1 VVTAYSLKAAHHPAD
16 HGEVAEGAERG
27 AGAPTSPRH
36 PRNLRL
42 TGVGRV
48 WLLAATMLA
57 VALVLYLTVVADLR
71 GLKAPVHLPWWALA
85 VGFFATES
93 SVIRVRYRGQGQI
106 IALNELPL
114 VLGLFFAPPTEL
126 LLGLLLGSAAALI
139 RRRRRQSPLQLAF
152 NTSHFFLAGVVAVLV
167 FDRVVVTDPLG
178 PLGWSGALLATVIVT
193 VVGHAAITAATVA
206 SGSRP
211 EVDRLSQVLSFGVT
225 SAITTTTVTLIAV
238 GMVWRD
244 QRSLLLLVVPCAMGA
259 LAYRGYME
267 HRSKSDTL
275 DLIYE
280 STRMLHRSP
289 EVDSAL
295 VGLLTQART
304 IFRAERAEITLFA
317 AGEEDQGVRTTLG
330 PGAQVEAMVRVDVTP
345 DELAF
350 AARLPDAGA
359 AFYPDA
365 GQPVVAALSERG
377 VREAMAVAVRRD
389 GHVIGSIVVANRIG
403 EANHFDHA
411 DLELFDALASN
422 IAVVLENGT
431 LEQSLQQLKE
441 LEAQLKHQAYHD
453 PLTNLPN
460 RSKFI
465 ERVELALEFAS
476 TAPERLA
483 VLFFDLDDFKVV
495 NDGRGHIV
503 GDQLLIAV
511 AKRIGEAVGPEDAV
525 ARLGGDEFAVLLDC
539 PDPSV
544 AVRMTEHVLTAIREP
559 ITINDEELQVRA
571 SAGIAMG
578 DTGTWADELLR
589 NADVAMYT
597 AKNAGKNQW
606 AMFSSDMHVAVI
618 ERHELMA
625 DLQRAVERDEFVLHY
640 QPIVSLTTHRVVALE
655 VLVRWRHPR
664 RGLVQPGDFI
674 PLAEETDLILPIGR
688 LVLAK
693 ACAQAR
699 EWQAQFPE
707 HADLAI
713 AVNLSARQLQQAN
726 FVGDTIQVIAESGV
740 SPESLILEITETEL
754 LEDTRTSIT
763 KLSQLKHLGLRLAMD
778 DFGTGYSS
786 LSFLADLPIDILK
799 LAKPFTEGL
808 GRSDRETAFAQ
819 AIIGL
824 GKTVGMQIIAEGIE
838 RHDQADLLRAL
849 GSDMGQG
856 YFFSPARDASYVEH
870 LLRIGDAPEDRKIIP
885 FPA

>member
-1 VVTAYSLKAAHHPAD
+1 VVEA
-16 HGEVAEGAERG
+16 AERT
-27 AGAPTSPRH
+27 GAPASPLETKTRT
-36 PRNLRL
+36 RALRL

-48 WLLAATMLA
+48 WLLSAAILG
-57 VALVLYLTVVADLR
+57 VALAIYLAIVADMSRLP
-71 GLKAPVHLPWWALA
+71 APVHLPWWALA
-85 VGFFATES
+85 AGFFVTETG
-93 SVIRVRYRGQGQI
+93 VIRVRYRGQGQA
-106 IALNELPL
+106 IALNEVPL
-114 VLGLFFAPPTEL
+114 VLGLFFAAPAEL
-126 LLGLLLGSAAALI
+126 LLGLLVGSAAALI

-152 NTSHFFLAGVVAVLV
+152 NTSHFFLAGVLAVLA
-167 FDRVVVTDPLG
+167 FERVVANDPLG
-178 PLGWSGALLATVIVT
+178 PGGWSGALLAAVIVT

-211 EVDRLSQVLSFGVT
+211 EVDRLSQVLSLGLT
-225 SAITTTTVTLIAV
+225 SAITVTTVTLIAV

-244 QRSLLLLVVPCAMGA
+244 QRSVLLLVVPCAMGA
-259 LAYRGYME
+259 LVYRGYME
-267 HRSKSDTL
+267 QRSKSDTL

-317 AGEEDQGVRTTLG
+317 SAAGGDEEDQAVRTSLG
-330 PGAQVEAMVRVDVTP
+330 PGAQVEAMVRVEVTP
-345 DELAF
+345 EERAF
-350 AARLPDAGA
+350 AARLPEHAA

-365 GQPVVAALSERG
+365 GHPVVAPLRARG
-377 VREAMAVAVRRD
+377 IREAMAVAVRRE
-389 GHVIGSIVVANRIG
+389 GRVLGSIVVANRIG

-411 DLELFDALASN
+411 DLELFETLASS
-422 IAVVLENGT
+422 IAVVLESGT
-431 LEQSLQQLKE
+431 LEQSLQQLKD

-460 RSKFI
+460 RSQFI
-465 ERVELALEFAS
+465 ERVELALEFAG
-476 TAPERLA
+476 TAPQRLA

-503 GDQLLIAV
+503 GDQLLVAV
-511 AKRIGEAVGPEDAV
+511 AERIGDAVGPADAV

-539 PDPSV
+539 TEPSV
-544 AVRMTEHVLTAIREP
+544 ATRMADAVLAAIREP
-559 ITINDEELQVRA
+559 ITINDETLQLRA

-606 AMFSSDMHVAVI
+606 AMFSSDMHVAAI

-625 DLQRAVERDEFVLHY
+625 DLQRAVDRDEFVLHY

-655 VLVRWRHPR
+655 VLVRWEHPR
-664 RGLVQPGDFI
+664 RGTVQPGEFI

-699 EWQAQFPE
+699 QWQERFPE
-707 HADLAI
+707 HTDLSI

-808 GRSDRETAFAQ
+808 GRTDREHAFAQ

-838 RHDQADLLRAL
+838 RADQAEALRAM

-856 YFFSPARDASYVEH
+856 YFFSPPREASYVEH
-870 LLRIGDAPEDRKIIP
+870 LLHVRDAPEDRKIIP

>member
-1 VVTAYSLKAAHHPAD
+1 MEA
-16 HGEVAEGAERG
+16 AERSTG
-27 AGAPTSPRH
+27 ALASPLLTRT
-36 PRNLRL
+36 RSLRL
-42 TGVGRV
+42 TGVARV
-48 WLLAATMLA
+48 WLLSATILG
-57 VALVLYLTVVADLR
+57 VALSIYLTLVADMGR
-71 GLKAPVHLPWWALA
+71 IDSPVHLPWWALA
-85 VGFFATES
+85 VAFFATET
-93 SVIRVRYRGQGQI
+93 SVIRVRYRGQGQA
-106 IALNELPL
+106 IALNEVPL
-114 VLGLFFAPPTEL
+114 VLGLFFSAPAEL
-126 LLGLLLGSAAALI
+126 LLGLLVGSAAALI
-139 RRRRRQSPLQLAF
+139 RRRRKQSPLQLAF
-152 NTSHFFLAGVVAVLV
+152 NTSHFFLAGVLAVIA
-167 FDRVVVTDPLG
+167 FERVVVDDPLG
-178 PLGWSGALLATVIVT
+178 PLGWSGALLAAVTVT

-211 EVDRLSQVLSFGVT
+211 EVDRLSQVLSLGLT
-225 SAITTTTVTLIAV
+225 SAITVTTVTLIAV
-238 GMVWRD
+238 GMMWRD
-244 QRSLLLLVVPCAMGA
+244 QRSVLLLVVPCAMGA

-304 IFRAERAEITLFA
+304 IFRAERAEITLYA
-317 AGEEDQGVRTTLG
+317 ADDTEDQAVRTSLG
-330 PGAQVEAMVRVDVTP
+330 PGAQVEALVRVDVNP
-345 DELAF
+345 EERSF

-359 AFYPDA
+359 TFYPDA
-365 GQPVVAALSERG
+365 GNPVVEALRSRG
-377 VREAMAVAVRRD
+377 IREAMAVAVRRE
-389 GHVIGSIVVANRIG
+389 GHVLGSIVVANRIG

-422 IAVVLENGT
+422 IAVVLESGT
-431 LEQSLQQLKE
+431 LEQSLQQLKD
-441 LEAQLKHQAYHD
+441 LEEQLKHQAYHD

-460 RSKFI
+460 RSQFI
-465 ERVELALEFAS
+465 ERVELALEFAG
-476 TAPERLA
+476 TAPGRLA

-511 AKRIGEAVGPEDAV
+511 AKRIGDAVGPEDAV

-539 PDPSV
+539 TDPSV
-544 AVRMTEHVLTAIREP
+544 ATRMADKVLAAIREP
-559 ITINDEELQVRA
+559 ITINDESLQLRA

-578 DTGTWADELLR
+578 DLGTWADGLLR

-606 AMFSSDMHVAVI
+606 AVFSSDMHVAAI

-640 QPIVSLTTHRVVALE
+640 QPVVSLTSQRVVALE
-655 VLVRWRHPR
+655 VLVRWEHPR
-664 RGLVQPGDFI
+664 RGLVQPGEFI

-688 LVLAK
+688 LVLSK
-693 ACAQAR
+693 ACEQAR
-699 EWQAQFPE
+699 EWQERFPE

-713 AVNLSARQLQQAN
+713 AVNLSARQLQQAS

-799 LAKPFTEGL
+799 LAKPFTENL
-808 GRSDRETAFAQ
+808 GRSEREHAFAQ

-838 RHDQADLLRAL
+838 RHDQAEALRAM

-856 YFFSPARDASYVEH
+856 YFFSPPREASYVEH